1 MYSVI
6 SEQKNLLDDYTLTM
20 EQRVGWFK
28 SCLLWIV
35 EKRVC
40 RQKHSDL

>member
-20 EQRVGWFK
+20 E
-28 SCLLWIV
+28 
-35 EKRVC
+35 
-40 RQKHSDL
+40 